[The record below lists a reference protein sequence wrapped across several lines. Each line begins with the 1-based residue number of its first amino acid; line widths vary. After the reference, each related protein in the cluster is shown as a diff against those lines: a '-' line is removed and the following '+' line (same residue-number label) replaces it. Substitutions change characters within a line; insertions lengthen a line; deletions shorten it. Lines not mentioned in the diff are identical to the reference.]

1 MSPAV
6 LAVTAHAANAMAL
19 GEEMVQIPIA
29 FEMVAV
35 IVAAASGVLA
45 ARETSSTSSAPSAS
59 PCLCRWAVA

>member
-19 GEEMVQIPIA
+19 GEEMVPIPIA

-45 ARETSSTSSAPSAS
+45 ARENKLDLIGAIGLA
-59 PCLCRWAVA
+59 WAVA